1 MVPMVAMDAF
11 VFLRGEDLIGGDSAC
26 FLLDAFR
33 DSQVNGLV
41 SFLVGAAGGGS
52 ESRFSTMG
60 GVGGGANLGV
70 AMVPEKPCIPLPEF
84 RGGSVGVSDD
94 LFSADR

>member
-11 VFLRGEDLIGGDSAC
+11 VFLRGEDFSGGDSGC

-33 DSQVNGLV
+33 ESHVNGLV
-41 SFLVGAAGGGS
+41 SFLVGAVGGGR
-52 ESRFSTMG
+52 ESRLSNIG
-60 GVGGGANLGV
+60 GVGGGGNLTGDILPV
-70 AMVPEKPCIPLPEF
+70 KPCIPEF
-84 RGGSVGVSDD
+84 RGGSVGVSDV